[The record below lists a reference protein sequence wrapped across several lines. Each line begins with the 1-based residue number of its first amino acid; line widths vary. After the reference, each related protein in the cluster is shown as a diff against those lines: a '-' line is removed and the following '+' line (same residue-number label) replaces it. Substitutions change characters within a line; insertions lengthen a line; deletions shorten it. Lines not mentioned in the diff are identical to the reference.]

1 MTTRVLIADDHQI
14 LREGLR
20 SLLDKEPDIEVIGE
34 ASNGRGAVAL
44 ARELKPDVVVMDV
57 AMSDMGG
64 IEATR
69 QLTAKTP
76 GVKVIALSMHSDRRF
91 VAGMLGAGALGYLL
105 KDSAFDELAHSIRT
119 VITNEIY
126 LSPGITGIVVQDYM
140 NRLSDNASEDEP
152 DLTPREREVLQLLAE
167 GNTTTTIAQVLQ
179 ISAKTVETHRKQIKD
194 KLHLNSVA
202 ELTKYALRM
211 GLTTLDG

>member
-20 SLLDKEPDIEVIGE
+20 SLLDKESDIEVIGE

-44 ARELKPDVVVMDV
+44 ARELQPDVVVMDV
-57 AMSDMGG
+57 GMSDMGG

-152 DLTPREREVLQLLAE
+152 GLTPREREVLQLLAE
-167 GNTTTTIAQVLQ
+167 GNTTTKIAQVLE

>member
-1 MTTRVLIADDHQI
+1 MTTHVLIADDHQI
-14 LREGLR
+14 LREGLK

-44 ARELKPDVVVMDV
+44 AGELKPDVVIMDV

-69 QLTAKTP
+69 RITAKTP

-105 KDSAFDELAHSIRT
+105 KDSAFDELARSIRA
-119 VITNEIY
+119 VIANEIY

-140 NRLSDNASEDEP
+140 NRLSDNVSEDEP
-152 DLTPREREVLQLLAE
+152 VLTPREREVLQLLAE
-167 GNTTTTIAQVLQ
+167 GNTTTKISQVLG
-179 ISAKTVETHRKQIKD
+179 ISAKTVETHRKQVKN
-194 KLHLNSVA
+194 KLHLKSIA
-202 ELTKYALRM
+202 ELTKYALRT

>member
-1 MTTRVLIADDHQI
+1 MTTHVLIADDHQI
-14 LREGLR
+14 LREGLK

-44 ARELKPDVVVMDV
+44 AGELKPDVVIMDV

-69 QLTAKTP
+69 RITAKTP

-105 KDSAFDELAHSIRT
+105 KDSAFDELARSIRA

-140 NRLSDNASEDEP
+140 NRLSDSVSEDEP
-152 DLTPREREVLQLLAE
+152 VLTPREREVLQLLAE
-167 GNTTTTIAQVLQ
+167 GNTTTKISQVLG
-179 ISAKTVETHRKQIKD
+179 ISAKTVETHRKQVKN
-194 KLHLNSVA
+194 KLHLNSIA
-202 ELTKYALRM
+202 ELTKYALRT

>member
-44 ARELKPDVVVMDV
+44 ARELEPDVVVMDV

-126 LSPGITGIVVQDYM
+126 LSPGITGTVVQDYM

>member
-1 MTTRVLIADDHQI
+1 MITRVLIADDHQI

-34 ASNGRGAVAL
+34 ARNGRGAVAL
-44 ARELKPDVVVMDV
+44 ARELQPDVVVMDV

-91 VAGMLGAGALGYLL
+91 VVGMLGAGAFGYLL

-167 GNTTTTIAQVLQ
+167 GNTTTKIAQVLE

>member
-1 MTTRVLIADDHQI
+1 MTTHVLIADDHQI
-14 LREGLR
+14 LREGLK

-44 ARELKPDVVVMDV
+44 AGELKPDVVIMDV

-69 QLTAKTP
+69 RITAKTP

-105 KDSAFDELAHSIRT
+105 KDSAFDELARSIRA
-119 VITNEIY
+119 VIANEIY

-140 NRLSDNASEDEP
+140 NRLSDNVSEDEP
-152 DLTPREREVLQLLAE
+152 VLTPREREVLQLLAE
-167 GNTTTTIAQVLQ
+167 GNTTTKISQVLG
-179 ISAKTVETHRKQIKD
+179 ISAKTVETHRKQVKN
-194 KLHLNSVA
+194 KLHLNSIA
-202 ELTKYALRM
+202 ELTKYALRT

>member
-14 LREGLR
+14 LREGLK
-20 SLLDKEPDIEVIGE
+20 SLLEKEPDIEVIGE

-44 ARELKPDVVVMDV
+44 ARELEPDVAIMDV

-69 QLTAKTP
+69 QITAKTP

-91 VAGMLGAGALGYLL
+91 VAGMLGAGASGYLL
-105 KDSAFDELAHSIRT
+105 KDSAFDELAHAIRT
-119 VITNEIY
+119 VIANEIY
-126 LSPGITGIVVQDYM
+126 LSPGINGIVVQDYM
-140 NRLSDNASEDEP
+140 NRLSENASEHEP
-152 DLTPREREVLQLLAE
+152 VLTPREREVLQLLAE
-167 GNTTTTIAQVLQ
+167 GNTTTRIAEVLQ

>member
-34 ASNGRGAVAL
+34 ASNGRGALAL
-44 ARELKPDVVVMDV
+44 ARELEPDVVVMDV

-167 GNTTTTIAQVLQ
+167 GNTTTKIAQVLE